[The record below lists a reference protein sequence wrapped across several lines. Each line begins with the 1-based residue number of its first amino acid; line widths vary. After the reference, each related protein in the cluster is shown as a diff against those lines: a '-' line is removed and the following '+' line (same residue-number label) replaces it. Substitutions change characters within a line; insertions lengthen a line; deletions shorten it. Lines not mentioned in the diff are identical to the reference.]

1 MSNFLNWLEGLQNW
15 IW

>member
-1 MSNFLNWLEGLQNW
+1 MSNFLNWLKGLQNW

>member
-1 MSNFLNWLEGLQNW
+1 LKGLQNW